1 MLLSLSH
8 KFVFVANLKSAS
20 SAIEVALGPKA
31 EVRITETRFGKH
43 DSLSVISQKF
53 AWVKRYVPYDEFR
66 VFAVLRD
73 PADYLLSLYNS
84 HNKAGFDGKPHSTK
98 GLSFDRFLYEWCER
112 SWQAR
117 PQHLRFIDEHGR
129 FKLSHLIRFDNLE
142 TEFGQVCGSLGLGKI
157 DLGRRNS
164 SPAILRRED
173 LSAAQIAH
181 IRERYAEDYAWMEKP
196 PRLSQPR

>member
-8 KFVFVANLKSAS
+8 RFIFIANLKAAS

-31 EVRITETRFGKH
+31 EVRISETRFGKH

-53 AWVKRYVPYDEFR
+53 AWVKRYAPYEEFF

-73 PADYLLSLYNS
+73 PVDFLLSLYNS
-84 HNKAGFDGKPHSTK
+84 HHKPGFDGKPHSTK
-98 GLSFDRFLYEWCER
+98 GMSFDVFLDDWCVR

-117 PQHLRFIDEHGR
+117 PQHLRFVDEHSR
-129 FKLSHLIRFDNLE
+129 FKLRHLIRLDNLDE
-142 TEFGQVCGSLGLGKI
+142 EFAQVCTRLGLGKTQ
-157 DLGRRNS
+157 LGRRNL

-173 LSAAQIAH
+173 LSPGQIARV
-181 IRERYAEDYAWMEKP
+181 RERYAEDYAWLERRPELAPIK
-196 PRLSQPR
+196 